1 MNNFI
6 EIGTIILGVCT
17 LGFGTLQYFWQK
29 KFDEKLR
36 VYKNYLEIVALSTLS
51 RDEQV
56 KIQLVQKH
64 ILAKQELVLFAPKDI
79 VEVAARI
86 EPLNFRNNNEQKY
99 LDYLSLI
106 NLMRLDLQRHNKR
119 ISEKYL
125 RKLFG

>member
-17 LGFGTLQYFWQK
+17 LRFGTLQYFWQK

-64 ILAKQELVLFAPKDI
+64 ILAKQELVLFAPRDI

-86 EPLNFRNNNEQKY
+86 EPLDFGKNNEQKY

-106 NLMRLDLQRHNKR
+106 NLMRLDLQRHNKK

>member
-64 ILAKQELVLFAPKDI
+64 ILAKQELVLFAPRDI

-86 EPLNFRNNNEQKY
+86 EPLDFGKNNEQKY